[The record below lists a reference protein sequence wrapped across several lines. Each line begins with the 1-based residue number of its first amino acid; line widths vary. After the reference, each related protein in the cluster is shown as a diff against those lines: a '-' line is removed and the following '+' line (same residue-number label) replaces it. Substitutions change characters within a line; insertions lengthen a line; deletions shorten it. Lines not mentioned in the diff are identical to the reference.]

1 MFIMFTWL
9 AKRWLDKFGRTWGY
23 DVGYMHDVLDAGGI
37 EAIKPIMALQKV
49 SAYRADCPRD
59 ALFTASLVAARAGD
73 CGPCLQL
80 GVKMAERE
88 GMPPVLIAAVLT
100 HDRDAMTEDV
110 RVAYDFARASIA
122 RDGWDVPARE
132 AVIQR
137 FGKRAMIAMSYAIA
151 VAGFYP
157 AFKYALGAAH
167 ACQRIK
173 VGSMEVAP
181 LPV

>member
-1 MFIMFTWL
+1 MLKWF
-9 AKRWLDKFGRTWGY
+9 AKQWLDKFEREWEY
-23 DVGYMHDVLDAGGI
+23 DVSYMRDVLDAGGF
-37 EAIKPIMALQKV
+37 EALKPIMALQKV
-49 SAYRADCPRD
+49 QAYRADCPRD
-59 ALFTASLVAARAGD
+59 ALFAASLVAGRAGD

-80 GVKMAERE
+80 GVKMAERA
-88 GMPPVLIAAVLT
+88 GMPLEQIAAVLT
-100 HDRDAMTEDV
+100 QDRDAMSEDV
-110 RVAYDFARASIA
+110 RVAYDFARAAIA

-132 AVIQR
+132 AAVRR
-137 FGKRAMIAMSYAIA
+137 FGKRAMIAMSYGIA

-173 VGSMEVAP
+173 VGSTEVAP

>member
-1 MFIMFTWL
+1 MLKWF
-9 AKRWLDKFGRTWGY
+9 AGKWLDKFGREWGY
-23 DVGYMHDVLDAGGI
+23 DVSYMHDVIDAGGF
-37 EAIKPIMALQKV
+37 EAMKPMMALQKV
-49 SAYRADCPRD
+49 AAYTGDCPRD
-59 ALFTASLVAARAGD
+59 ALFAASIVAARAGD

-80 GVKMAERE
+80 CVKKAERE
-88 GMPPVLIAAVLT
+88 GMAPAQIAAVLT
-100 HDRDAMTEDV
+100 QDREAMTQDV
-110 RVAYDFARASIA
+110 SIAYDFARSAIA

-132 AVIQR
+132 AVVRR

-173 VGSMEVAP
+173 VGSTEVAP

>member
-1 MFIMFTWL
+1 MLKWFAKQWL
-9 AKRWLDKFGRTWGY
+9 SKFEREWGY
-23 DVGYMHDVLDAGGI
+23 DVGYMRDVLDAGGY
-37 EAIKPIMALQKV
+37 AALKPIIALQKV
-49 SAYRADCPRD
+49 AAYRGDCPRD
-59 ALFTASLVAARAGD
+59 ALFAASLVAGRAGD

-80 GVKMAERE
+80 GVKMAERA
-88 GMPPVLIAAVLT
+88 GMAPEQIAAVLT
-100 HDRDAMTEDV
+100 QDRDAMTEDV
-110 RVAYDFARASIA
+110 RLAYDFARAALA

-132 AVIQR
+132 AVVRR
-137 FGKRAMIAMSYAIA
+137 FGKRAMIAMSYGIA

-173 VGSMEVAP
+173 VGSTEVAP

>member
-1 MFIMFTWL
+1 MFTWL
-9 AKRWLDKFGRTWGY
+9 AKRWLTKFGHDWDY
-23 DVGYMHDVLDAGGI
+23 DVSYMHDVLDAGGF

-49 SAYRADCPRD
+49 RAYKGDCPRD
-59 ALFTASLVAARAGD
+59 ALFAASIVAARAGD

-80 GVKMAERE
+80 GVKMAERA
-88 GMPPVLIAAVLT
+88 GMAPAQIAAVLT
-100 HDRDAMTEDV
+100 QDREAMTEDV
-110 RVAYDFARASIA
+110 SIAYDFARAAIA
-122 RDGWDVPARE
+122 RDGWDPPARE
-132 AVIQR
+132 AVVRR

-173 VGSMEVAP
+173 VGSTEVAP